1 MSQPSALYVR
11 EVEAARMLRH
21 DVTWLRKNAAM
32 LEAQYGFPKI
42 DPATGMRHRE
52 AIEQWARERNS
63 RQATRSPRLSEN
75 NKENFDAF

>member
-1 MSQPSALYVR
+1 MSRPSALYVR

-21 DVTWLRKNAAM
+21 DVTWLRQNASV

-42 DPATGMRHRE
+42 DPATGMRHKE
-52 AIEQWARERNS
+52 SIEQWARERNS
-63 RQATRSPRLSEN
+63 RQAPGSLKLTEA